1 MQKVPGTMCKIK
13 TQQLIVSSFKIM
25 WLQLQAQEADSH
37 KGVAALRNS
46 SLYEHKSEPQNKAT
60 SNEDQ
65 S

>member
-1 MQKVPGTMCKIK
+1 MQFA
-13 TQQLIVSSFKIM
+13 QHLIVSSFKIM

-37 KGVAALRNS
+37 KGVAALRNN